1 MMTPDTIRT
10 INSPAGHVLLPTAIS
25 LIVVSLIVL
34 IRWGMSFE
42 AWEYHPTG
50 AQGFLKDEAV
60 RLSVVFLPFVVIGI
74 AVRYYFYILHPELS
88 HSPYMYGGL
97 LLIIVLRIILRRM
110 PFVKAVAQHIDAA
123 RAKAKE
129 VKMARKN
136 KTQEG

>member
-1 MMTPDTIRT
+1 MTPDALRT
-10 INSPAGHVLLPTAIS
+10 LNSPAGHVLLPTFIS

-34 IRWGMSFE
+34 IRWGMSYD

-60 RLSVVFLPFVVIGI
+60 RISVVFLPFVVIGI

-88 HSPYMYGGL
+88 HSPLMYASL
-97 LLIIVLRIILRRM
+97 LMIFVVRLILRRM

-123 RAKAKE
+123 RAKARE
-129 VKMARKN
+129 VKITRKT
-136 KTQEG
+136 KAQEG